1 MEENKAEKEKRKF
14 VVTAQFEKGKTG
26 FRFPWDGDIWAKTEG
41 GEGAALMAPGGSIRG
56 TIQKPL
62 EWEPCGKGGGGG
74 KSQETTA
81 VSHRT

>member
-1 MEENKAEKEKRKF
+1 ME
-14 VVTAQFEKGKTG
+14 
-26 FRFPWDGDIWAKTEG
+26 
-41 GEGAALMAPGGSIRG
+41 PGGSIRG